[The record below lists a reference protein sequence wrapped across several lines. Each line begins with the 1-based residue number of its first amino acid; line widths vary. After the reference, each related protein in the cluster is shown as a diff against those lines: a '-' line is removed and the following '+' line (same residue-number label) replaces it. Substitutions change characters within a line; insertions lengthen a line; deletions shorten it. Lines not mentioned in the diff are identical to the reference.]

1 MHLSTSLPQNTSR
14 CHRCLHG
21 EKKVEKGAGFQQD
34 EGMHRLYRC
43 FGGFAGSDAPT
54 ATPRELRKRKN
65 WLLTYGCVLWV
76 MRVRVLPRGPSG
88 WQPQGGIC
96 AVIASAEFGVWRG
109 AGWWLP
115 DPCRWHDDDR
125 NGFRWSEFP
134 SAKRLSW

>member
-1 MHLSTSLPQNTSR
+1 
-14 CHRCLHG
+14 
-21 EKKVEKGAGFQQD
+21 
-34 EGMHRLYRC
+34 MHRLYRC

-109 AGWWLP
+109 AGCGFLIHA
-115 DPCRWHDDDR
+115 DGMMMIGTDFGGR
-125 NGFRWSEFP
+125 NFLLRSAFP
-134 SAKRLSW
+134 GDLWVF